1 MVYRGVLFRVCKKL
15 LRRSPMAASSA
26 SYIAGARVWGWPAG
40 PCDKCVAR
48 YVCEAERNAS
58 RSAAH
63 SSARAPSWS
72 ALHCSALMTLLPFQ
86 FPAGAS
92 PALLKA
98 LPACL
103 VLVLVFAGHLRVT
116 KLYEYM
122 RVAHSNKRA
131 PRCQSC
137 PYTLMWHRACE
148 DGRCPCYNT
157 QAGIASPS
165 GRGGENLD

>member
-1 MVYRGVLFRVCKKL
+1 MVYRGVLSRVCKKL

-26 SYIAGARVWGWPAG
+26 SYIAGARIWGWPAG

-48 YVCEAERNAS
+48 YVCKAERNAS
-58 RSAAH
+58 R
-63 SSARAPSWS
+63 S

-103 VLVLVFAGHLRVT
+103 VLVLVFAGHLRIA

-122 RVAHSNKRA
+122 RVAHIDILPGLKSGDSR
-131 PRCQSC
+131 PRHKEVHILGPRPARSQPLPVPCSG
-137 PYTLMWHRACE
+137 ACHVPRPLE
-148 DGRCPCYNT
+148 PQEPADST
-157 QAGIASPS
+157 
-165 GRGGENLD
+165 